1 MGPHQQR
8 WEAARLNRST
18 GGFLMGTDAP
28 VFDTWR
34 FGAVAGYSRTS
45 FDAKDRY
52 SSGSSDNY
60 HLGLYGASA
69 WGDLA
74 FRTGAA
80 YT

>member
-1 MGPHQQR
+1 
-8 WEAARLNRST
+8 
-18 GGFLMGTDAP
+18 MGTDAP